1 MVCAMQT
8 ARIFT
13 NGKTP
18 RMRLAEIAARKS
30 TTRISGV
37 KKYHKLKRGFVALK
51 EIKKYQK
58 SIENL
63 IPKVPFQH
71 LVQEICQKIK
81 PGIRFQNMAIAT
93 LQEATEAY
101 LVKLFE
107 DTLFCVVHAKRV
119 TIVPDDM
126 KLAMSMKGEKL

>member
-1 MVCAMQT
+1 MVRAMQT

-30 TTRISGV
+30 STRISAV
-37 KKYHKLKRGFVALK
+37 KKHRRFKPGSVALK

-58 SIENL
+58 STENL
-63 IPKVPFQH
+63 IPKLPFQR
-71 LVQEICQKIK
+71 LVQEIGQKIK
-81 PGIRFQNMAIAT
+81 PGLRFQDIAIAS
-93 LQEATEAY
+93 LQEAAEAY
-101 LVKLFE
+101 VVKLFE
-107 DTLFCVVHAKRV
+107 DTLFCATHAKRV

-126 KLAMSMKGEKL
+126 KLARMMKEEKP